1 MSARRHLIAA
11 LSEDSMGGVATL
23 QDVEQAEQLVAA
35 HRTEV
40 LAEVTAWLVKK
51 AREFHAVG
59 TRKSGYQANVI
70 SAMASKIHRGAV
82 RPNNLWMLPDPGFF
96 EADRTYQRDNKPFDD
111 TTWTFR
117 VAAIATDP
125 HGNGVAF
132 GFLSRDG
139 AVWIGH
145 GEGPDSWAKDG
156 WTDITER
163 GEGQ

>member
-82 RPNNLWMLPDPGFF
+82 RPNNLRMLPPDFFQPGH
-96 EADRTYQRDNKPFDD
+96 TYQRRRWLFQCLAVAPNPFNGETRAVGYLYRPGEPATATALDPDD
-111 TTWTFR
+111 WEQGGWAET
-117 VAAIATDP
+117 AE
-125 HGNGVAF
+125 G
-132 GFLSRDG
+132 G
-139 AVWIGH
+139 A
-145 GEGPDSWAKDG
+145 E
-156 WTDITER
+156 
-163 GEGQ
+163 